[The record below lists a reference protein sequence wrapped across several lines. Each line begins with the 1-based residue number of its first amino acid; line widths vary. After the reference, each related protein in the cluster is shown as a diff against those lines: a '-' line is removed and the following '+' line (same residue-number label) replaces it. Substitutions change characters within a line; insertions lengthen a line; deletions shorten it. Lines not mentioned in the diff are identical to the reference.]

1 MAKLYNILIF
11 PSLNKVSNS
20 ILTRLWILL
29 TIENDY
35 QHQVGGD
42 INMSKGKSNLNI
54 SVIISFILILSSLLV
69 GCTNANNE
77 ESTSKGHHDNMI
89 TIAWPRDVGEMNPHV
104 YNPSQLF
111 AQSMV
116 YEPLVSYQD
125 GGEIKPQLAK
135 SWEISDDGKV
145 YTFHLRQ
152 GVKFS
157 DGTNFNAEIVK
168 KNFDAILKHTEL
180 HSWLGFITKIART
193 DVIDENT
200 FKLTLTEPYY
210 PTIQELAVVRPVRFL
225 GEAGFPKDG
234 DTSKGI
240 AKSVGT
246 GPWILD
252 KYKTDEYAIF
262 KRNENYWGE
271 LPKVEKIKVKVIP
284 DAETRVLAFEKGELD
299 LIYGE
304 GVISLDTFKQLESTG
319 KYETSISDPVA
330 TRQLVMNTKT
340 EQLSDER
347 VRQALQYGFNKGAMV
362 EGVTSGL
369 EEKADHILSTNLPY
383 TKDIEVKSVKY
394 DVEKAKSLLD
404 KAGWKI
410 PKGKTVREK
419 DGKPLEVELMYDSA
433 ESIQKAMAET
443 LQAEWATIGVKLNIV
458 GVELT
463 EQVQRF
469 KDNKFDINFF
479 SNYGAPYDPH
489 TFLNIVA
496 SEGFG
501 FNEAISA
508 YPNKDELIKQMVK
521 VPQTTDEKERQQ
533 LYSSILKSLQDQGA
547 IIPISYIKKTAIY
560 QKDVKNFKFPA
571 NRDEHPFTGISIKE

>member
-1 MAKLYNILIF
+1 MSKR
-11 PSLNKVSNS
+11 NS
-20 ILTRLWILL
+20 ILNIKLFIL
-29 TIENDY
+29 
-35 QHQVGGD
+35 V
-42 INMSKGKSNLNI
+42 
-54 SVIISFILILSSLLV
+54 ILILSTLLV
-69 GCTNANNE
+69 GCSNANNE
-77 ESTSKGHHDNMI
+77 ESTSKDNHDNML

-125 GGEIKPQLAK
+125 GGKIKPNLAT
-135 SWEISDDGKV
+135 SWEISEDGKV
-145 YTFHLRQ
+145 YTFHLRK

-157 DGTNFNAEIVK
+157 DGTDFNAEIVK
-168 KNFDAILKHTEL
+168 KNFDTILNNKEL
-180 HSWLGFITKIART
+180 HSWLGFITKIAQT
-193 DVIDENT
+193 EVVDKNT

-225 GEAGFPKDG
+225 GKAGFPKDG

-240 AKSVGT
+240 VKPVGT
-246 GPWILD
+246 GPWILED
-252 KYKTDEYAIF
+252 YKADEYAIY

-271 LPKVEKIKVKVIP
+271 IPKVEKIKVKVIP
-284 DAETRVLAFEKGELD
+284 DAETRVLAFEKGDLD
-299 LIYGE
+299 MIYGE
-304 GVISLDTFKQLESTG
+304 GVVSLDTFKQLKSTG
-319 KYETSISDPVA
+319 KYETKVSEPIA
-330 TRQLVMNTKT
+330 TRQLVMNTKR

-347 VRQALQYGFNKGAMV
+347 VRQALHYGFNKEEMV
-362 EGVTSGL
+362 KGVTSGL
-369 EEKADHILSTNLPY
+369 EEKADHILPTNLPY
-383 TKDIEVKSVKY
+383 TKDVDVKLVKY
-394 DVEKAKSLLD
+394 NVEKAKALLD
-404 KAGWKI
+404 KAGWKL

-419 DGKPLEVELMYDSA
+419 DGKLLEIDLMYDSA

-443 LQAEWATIGVKLNIV
+443 LQSEWAAIGVKLNIE
-458 GVELT
+458 GVELAD
-463 EQVQRF
+463 QVQRF

-496 SEGFG
+496 SKGFG

-533 LYSSILKSLQDQGA
+533 LYSSILKSIQDQGA
-547 IIPISYIKKTAIY
+547 IIPISYMKKTVIY
-560 QKDVKNFKFPA
+560 QKNVTNFNFPA
-571 NRDEHPFTGISIKE
+571 NRDENPFTGISIKQ